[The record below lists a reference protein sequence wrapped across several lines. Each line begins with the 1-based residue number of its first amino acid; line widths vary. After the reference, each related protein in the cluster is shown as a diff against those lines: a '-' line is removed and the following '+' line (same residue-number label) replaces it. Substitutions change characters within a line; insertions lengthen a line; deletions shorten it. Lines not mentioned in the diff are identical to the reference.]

1 MAVVFAKTPKGH
13 DEITTKAGG
22 LTPRVRRVLIFVDG
36 KKTVEDLR
44 GMLQSDDLQHTLGML
59 EEEGYIEVSAVV
71 DEKGQAATVP
81 DGPLPSITAFRPMPE
96 PANPKELEMA
106 KNYMMNSL
114 KAFVGP
120 YSHLSIV
127 EAVFAAR
134 NHAELREQYGPW
146 FAAVTETTQGK
157 RRAEHLRAELLKVI

>member
-1 MAVVFAKTPKGH
+1 MAVVFAKTSKGH

-59 EEEGYIEVSAVV
+59 EEEGYIEVAVV
-71 DEKGQAATVP
+71 VDDKGKASVP
-81 DGPLPSITAFRPMPE
+81 DGPRPSITAFRPVPE

-120 YSHLSIV
+120 YAHLSIV

>member
-1 MAVVFAKTPKGH
+1 MGIAFAKTPKGH

-22 LTPRVRRVLIFVDG
+22 LSPRVRRVLIFVDG
-36 KKTVEDLR
+36 KRTVDELR

-59 EEEGYIEVSAVV
+59 EEEGYIEVAAVL
-71 DEKGQAATVP
+71 DEKGRASIP
-81 DGPLPSITAFRPMPE
+81 DAPLPSITAFRSLPDKT
-96 PANPKELEMA
+96 NPKELDMA

-120 YSHLSIV
+120 YSHLTIV
-127 EAVFAAR
+127 EAVFAATS
-134 NHAELREQYGPW
+134 HEALREQFAPW
-146 FAAVTETTQGK
+146 FAAIIETTQGK